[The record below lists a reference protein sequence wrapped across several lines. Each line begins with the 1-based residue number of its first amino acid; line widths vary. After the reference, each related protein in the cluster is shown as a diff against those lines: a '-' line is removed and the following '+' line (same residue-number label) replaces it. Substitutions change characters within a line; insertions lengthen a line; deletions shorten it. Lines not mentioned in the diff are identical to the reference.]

1 MSLHMLKNA
10 SIIQNVFLC
19 QDGLEAGIQH
29 VFCIMRA
36 VELAQCQLMWCA
48 PCTPEFGILWKLPKT
63 LLNYGQSF
71 FASKLISFH
80 ISISLILGWK
90 IFSYKSNRY
99 YIVIERKLSG
109 TYFAGTLML
118 WAIAM
123 EISMHTGVQLMVY
136 MVCREDLFGIGLIR
150 WAPRCTPFTLYLK
163 SPELGCNL
171 SK

>member
-1 MSLHMLKNA
+1 M
-10 SIIQNVFLC
+10 
-19 QDGLEAGIQH
+19 
-29 VFCIMRA
+29 
-36 VELAQCQLMWCA
+36 
-48 PCTPEFGILWKLPKT
+48 
-63 LLNYGQSF
+63 
-71 FASKLISFH
+71 
-80 ISISLILGWK
+80 
-90 IFSYKSNRY
+90 
-99 YIVIERKLSG
+99 IECNLSG

-150 WAPRCTPFTLYLK
+150 WAPRCTPSALYLK